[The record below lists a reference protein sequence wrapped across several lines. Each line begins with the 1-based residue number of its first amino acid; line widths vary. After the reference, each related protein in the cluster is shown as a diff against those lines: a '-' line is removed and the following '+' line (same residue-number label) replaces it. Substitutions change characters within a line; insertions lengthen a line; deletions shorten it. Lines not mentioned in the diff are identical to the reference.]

1 MMINNKKITKIMQ
14 VTEVTIIITLIIT
27 LAINLRQVMILT

>member
-14 VTEVTIIITLIIT
+14 VTEVTIIII
-27 LAINLRQVMILT
+27 LAINLRKVMILT

>member
-14 VTEVTIIITLIIT
+14 VTEVTITIILS
-27 LAINLRQVMILT
+27 INLRKVMILT